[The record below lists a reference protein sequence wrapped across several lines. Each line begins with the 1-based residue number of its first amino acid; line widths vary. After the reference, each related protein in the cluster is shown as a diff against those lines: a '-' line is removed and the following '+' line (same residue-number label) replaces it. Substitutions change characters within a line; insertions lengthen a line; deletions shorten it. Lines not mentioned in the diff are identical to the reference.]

1 MSEDPIHVS
10 TLHLVVTSACDNCF
24 CSVTI
29 SQSFFVV
36 LDLNSLEELLVG
48 FVLFY
53 LIVREPYQCL
63 PIIMLKINQNQS
75 GVLQL
80 GGTVMGMEDTFIP

>member
-10 TLHLVVTSACDNCF
+10 TLHLVVTSACDNCL

-29 SQSFFVV
+29 SVFVV
-36 LDLNSLEELLVG
+36 LDLDSLEELLVG

-80 GGTVMGMEDTFIP
+80 GGTVMGMEDTFIA